1 MEMENT
7 PPYLSKTTELDWK
20 SQLQSHHSRRRTR
33 CINDILIKEKSSQL
47 GLNDFSFNTLFNS
60 PGILLKG
67 SYSYT
72 SSVLSDLSPSPTSS
86 SDENFLTMNLM
97 DTVNKVFKK
106 RSQSVPALLRIDIY
120 QDRAMRLMRKRH
132 GKIFEKRKVL
142 DDDTF
147 NSFDNSPNDMQE
159 FSLSSP
165 QDFAFTFDYNEINK
179 LNKELLSMDNN
190 IEESLS
196 AEKFPE
202 SPERVLFFTDS
213 ENNNIF
219 HITPSMVKSF
229 EIQREIRHKRRKNKG
244 THSFDDTCLHRES
257 C

>member
-1 MEMENT
+1 MKMENT

-20 SQLQSHHSRRRTR
+20 SQLQSRHSRRRTR
-33 CINDILIKEKSSQL
+33 CINEILVKEKSSQL
-47 GLNDFSFNTLFNS
+47 GLNDFSSNTLFNS
-60 PGILLKG
+60 SGILKRN
-67 SYSYT
+67 YSYD
-72 SSVLSDLSPSPTSS
+72 SSVLSDLPPSPTSS
-86 SDENFLTMNLM
+86 SDEDFLTMNLM
-97 DTVNKVFKK
+97 NTVNRVLKK
-106 RSQSVPALLRIDIY
+106 RSQSVPALLQIDIY

-147 NSFDNSPNDMQE
+147 DSFDNSPNDMQE

-165 QDFAFTFDYNEINK
+165 QDFVFTFDYNEISK

-202 SPERVLFFTDS
+202 SPDRVLLFSDS

-229 EIQREIRHKRRKNKG
+229 EIQREIRRKRRRNKG